1 MQKIRKHERS
11 YKLVAYKFLL
21 MTKLTFILLLL
32 TFMDVSAKVY
42 SQDSKI
48 TLSLE
53 NVTISKALKSIESK
67 SAYKFFY
74 SNSRFPADKKVT
86 LNAKDKAVKDL
97 LDDILTNTP
106 FTYHLLGTDIIVI
119 TDKTAQSSPVVIKGK
134 VIDEK
139 GLPLPGV
146 NIRVK
151 GTTTGVSTAQDGT
164 YQITVPDENAI
175 LVYSFVGYKPQEIS
189 PNGHHVLDISLSPE
203 SGSLNEVLV
212 VGYGSQKKSDI
223 LGAVTSFDAKNIADK
238 PLDRVEQALI
248 GEMAGVQVRQQTG
261 MPGVGLSILVRGT
274 GSITAGNEPL
284 YVVDGFPLEVS
295 SQNSN
300 GTFTNNPLN
309 NISPADI
316 ESVQVLKD
324 AAAGAIYGS
333 RAANGVVIITTKRG
347 QAGKVKINFNANTG
361 ISSVSKKLDVLS
373 AQEWIEQ
380 ATDVENTNWVASGT
394 GRTADQSNA
403 ERAAILGLTNGAVN
417 TTYMSDPRWTEPGHP
432 GLTYVDWQDE
442 VYRKALFE
450 NYNLSASGGTEN
462 VKYFI
467 SGNYLNQNGTLINSN
482 YINYG
487 MRANVEAN
495 ASKKLKFGINLAP
508 TYSINNAPTAEGKD
522 NQLMHIAQMVPIVE
536 SSTGINSGAYGT
548 PTYTWSNA
556 KVISPYAYLKSTV
569 DEIKISRLLG
579 TAYAEYEVL
588 PGLAIKSTVNYDGI
602 SQTTKTYIPDYV
614 TVGAASSL
622 TTNPGLYS
630 SGSYTVL
637 SQQDFLNENTIS
649 YNKTFANKHTISAVA
664 GVSYNIVHDETVG
677 LATAGGYAND
687 IITTLNNAIPTSAGV
702 TYTGTNTET
711 NNTLF
716 SYYSRL
722 QYSYEDKYLISGTI
736 RRDASSKFG
745 ADNRWGTFP
754 SASVGWRIS
763 KESFFDDVKPI
774 SDLKLRFSWG
784 ESGNNNIG
792 NYNSIPT
799 LSSANYNF
807 GGNTPISATG
817 QVVSGLANPNL
828 KWETST
834 TYNAGID
841 VSFLGG
847 RINLTADAYN
857 KKNSDLLLNLPVLA
871 ASGFTTSLQNIGA
884 VVNKGLELSLNTIN
898 IKRQNFQWS
907 MNTNIAFNKNTVT
920 ALGPGNATI
929 QIASAYSGSNAP
941 YLLEKGLPEFS
952 YYVTKVEGILT
963 AADIANPKVAKIAG
977 ETVGDPKY
985 YDANNDGV
993 INASDRVV
1001 DGHPSPNYT
1010 WGWTNTFRYHD
1021 FDLSVLVYGQHGGSI
1036 LSYFGRAI
1044 DVAGSTSQNLLGV
1057 WNNRWTPQ
1065 NQNYNAPRGKLDPT
1079 YTVPYVTSD
1088 WIYST
1093 DFIRVQNITLGYNL
1107 KSLFPNSKA
1116 ISGARVYVTL
1126 ENYFGHD
1133 KYTGGVNPEA
1143 QNTNVSGNSSYAV
1156 PGDYGSM
1163 PLSKTASLG
1172 VNFSF

>member
-1 MQKIRKHERS
+1 
-11 YKLVAYKFLL
+11 
-21 MTKLTFILLLL
+21 MTKLTFILMLL

-42 SQDSKI
+42 SQDTKI
-48 TLSLE
+48 SLSVE
-53 NVTISKALKSIESK
+53 NVTLSKALKAIEAK
-67 SAYKFFY
+67 STYQFFY
-74 SNSRFPADKKVT
+74 SNSHFPADKNIT
-86 LNAKDKAVKDL
+86 LNVKDVSVKEV
-97 LDDILTNTP
+97 LTNILAKTTY
-106 FTYHLLGTDIIVI
+106 TYHLLGNQIIVI
-119 TDKTAQSSPVVIKGK
+119 ADKNVKSSPIVIKGK
-134 VIDEK
+134 VVDEK
-139 GLPLPGV
+139 GIGLPGV
-146 NIRVK
+146 NIHIK
-151 GTTTGVSTAQDGT
+151 GTTTGISTSSDGS
-164 YQITVPDENAI
+164 YQITVPTENTI
-175 LVYSFVGYKPQEIS
+175 LVYSFVGYKSQEIT
-189 PNGHHVLDISLSPE
+189 PNGQYILNINLVPE

-212 VGYGSQKKSDI
+212 VGYGTQKKSDI
-223 LGAVTSFDAKNIADK
+223 LGAVASFDAKNIEDK

-284 YVVDGFPLEVS
+284 YVIDGFPLEVS

-309 NISPADI
+309 NINPADI

-347 QAGKVKINFNANTG
+347 QTGKVKINFNANTG
-361 ISSVSKKLDVLS
+361 VSSVSKKLDVLS

-380 ATDVENTNWVASGT
+380 ATDVENTNWVASGA
-394 GRTADQSNA
+394 GRTADQTSA

-417 TTYMSDPRWTEPGHP
+417 INYMSDPRWTEPGHP

-442 VYRKALFE
+442 VFRKALFE

-482 YINYG
+482 YLNYG

-495 ASKKLKFGINLAP
+495 ASKKIKFGINLAP
-508 TYSINNAPTAEGKD
+508 TYSINNAPPAEGKD
-522 NQLMHIAQMVPIVE
+522 NQLMKLAQMVPIVE
-536 SSTGINSGAYGT
+536 SSTGINTGAYGN
-548 PTYTWSNA
+548 PTYAWASA
-556 KVISPYAYLKSTV
+556 KLVSPYTYLKSTV
-569 DEIKISRLLG
+569 NEIKISRLLG
-579 TAYAEYEVL
+579 TAYAEYDVL

-614 TVGAASSL
+614 VTGAASSL

-649 YNKTFANKHTISAVA
+649 YNKTIANKHTISAVA

-687 IITTLNNAIPTSAGV
+687 IITTLNNAIPTSAGA
-702 TYTGTNTET
+702 TYTGTNTES

-722 QYSYEDKYLISGTI
+722 QYGYEDKYLISGTI

-763 KESFFDDVKPI
+763 KESFFDDIKPV

-792 NYNSIPT
+792 NYNSVPT

-817 QVVSGLANPNL
+817 QVVSGLANPYL

-834 TYNAGID
+834 TYNAGLD
-841 VSFLGG
+841 ASFFAG
-847 RINLTADAYN
+847 RINLTVDAYN

-884 VVNKGLELSLNTIN
+884 VVNKGLEISLNTVN
-898 IKRQNFQWS
+898 IRRQDFQWS
-907 MNTNIAFNKNTVT
+907 MNANIAFNKNTVT

-977 ETVGDPKY
+977 EMVGDPKY
-985 YDANNDGV
+985 YDANGDGV
-993 INASDRVV
+993 INANDRVV
-1001 DGHPSPNYT
+1001 DGHPNPNYT

-1021 FDLSVLVYGQHGGSI
+1021 FDLSILVYGQQGGSI

-1044 DVAGSTSQNLLGV
+1044 DVAGSTSQNILGV
-1057 WNNRWTPQ
+1057 WNDRWTPQ
-1065 NQNYNAPRGKLDPT
+1065 NQNYSAPRGKLDPS

-1093 DFIRVQNITLGYNL
+1093 DFIRIQNITLGYNL
-1107 KSLFPNSKA
+1107 KKLFPDSKA
-1116 ISGARVYVTL
+1116 ISAARIYFSL

-1133 KYTGGVNPEA
+1133 KYKGGVNPEA
-1143 QNTNVSGNSSYAV
+1143 QNTNVSGNSSYAL